1 MYFQI
6 PGEVNKEVALPAI
19 KTVETI
25 KSVSYYLIVYNICLV
40 VFPFSHLLIFIY
52 VSLGGTADWGYRCI
66 QRRSLKTQKSWIRM

>member
-1 MYFQI
+1 MYFQV

-40 VFPFSHLLIFIY
+40 FFPFSHFNVLFINHVITWSCYFMYY
-52 VSLGGTADWGYRCI
+52 VI
-66 QRRSLKTQKSWIRM
+66 